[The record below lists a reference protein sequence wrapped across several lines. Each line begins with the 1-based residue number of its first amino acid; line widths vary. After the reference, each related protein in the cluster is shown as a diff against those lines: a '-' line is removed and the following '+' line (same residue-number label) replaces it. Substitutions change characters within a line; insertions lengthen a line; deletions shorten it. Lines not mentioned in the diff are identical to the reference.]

1 MASFLRPV
9 AHRGLHGAATGAV
22 ENTIKAFRAA
32 ADAGFAIECDVRP
45 AADGALVVFHD
56 SELRRLAGRS
66 ENVADLTAA
75 ELTQIRYADDTDETI
90 ATLAD
95 VVAAFGGRV
104 PLMVELKT
112 DWQPVADAVIGE
124 LNDVLGAHPTMIA
137 VKSFDP
143 HAMARL
149 RSAAPGGL
157 IGLVSGRFD
166 VHGWAGDALDA
177 DRRMRLAHLLDSG
190 PVAPDF
196 ISYHV
201 ADLESPVV
209 RYVRQ
214 AQALPVF
221 AWTVRGESDLQ
232 AARRHA
238 DAAIFETIDGARVA
252 AVFGA

>member
-1 MASFLRPV
+1 MATFLRPV
-9 AHRGLHGAATGAV
+9 AHRGLHSAATGAV

-32 ADAGFAIECDVRP
+32 TDAGFAIECDVRP
-45 AADGALVVFHD
+45 AADAGLMVFHD
-56 SELRRLAGRS
+56 SQLRRLAGRP

-75 ELTQIRYADDTDETI
+75 ELSQIRYVDDANETI
-90 ATLAD
+90 ARLSD
-95 VVAAFGGRV
+95 VVATFGGRA

-124 LNDVLGAHPTMIA
+124 LKNVLAAHPAMIA
-137 VKSFDP
+137 VKSFDA
-143 HAMARL
+143 HAMSRL
-149 RSAAPGGL
+149 RSAAPDGL

-166 VHGWAGDALDA
+166 RHGWEGDALDA

-214 AQALPVF
+214 AQRLPIF
-221 AWTVRGESDLQ
+221 AWTVRSESDLQ
-232 AARRHA
+232 AVRRYA

-252 AVFGA
+252 ELFGA